1 MENGLSVHGIT
12 KNLDGFKLDHVNFS
26 LEPGQIMGMIGVNG
40 SGKTSLIRYMIGLY
54 RNILPEDSGAIQL
67 CGYRQSD
74 NTRAYKDRIAY
85 VLKDSCF
92 SEIEK
97 VLEMGE
103 LHGRYYKNF
112 SMKRYREWLARYG
125 IPEKKVLGQLSQGEK
140 IKQQLAFALSYD
152 AVLYLF
158 DEPAGN
164 LDVDFRDTFY
174 RLMRELV
181 SDEKRMVIYATHL
194 VDEIETVADQI
205 LWMDKKEN
213 TGRVRFF
220 GSIDELRDNF
230 RIVEASAEDLKMLP
244 EGMIV
249 GKRLTES
256 HSEVMVDIRR
266 GRLPE
271 TLNGRIRFADIRE
284 IMYFSLKRD
293 GIEKGV

>member
-12 KNLDGFKLDHVNFS
+12 KNLDGFKLDHVSFS
-26 LEPGQIMGMIGVNG
+26 LEPGQILGMIGVNG
-40 SGKTSLIRYMIGLY
+40 SGKTSLIRYMLGLY

-74 NTRAYKDRIAY
+74 NTREYKDRIAY

-112 SMKRYREWLARYG
+112 SMKRYRERLARYG
-125 IPEKKVLGQLSQGEK
+125 IPEKK
-140 IKQQLAFALSYD
+140 
-152 AVLYLF
+152 
-158 DEPAGN
+158 
-164 LDVDFRDTFY
+164 
-174 RLMRELV
+174 
-181 SDEKRMVIYATHL
+181 MVIYATHL

-213 TGRVRFF
+213 AGRVRFF

-230 RIVEASAEDLKMLP
+230 RIVEAASEDLKMLP

-256 HSEVMVDIRR
+256 CSEVMVDIRR

-271 TLNGRIRFADIRE
+271 TINGRIRFADIRE

-293 GIEKGV
+293 HI